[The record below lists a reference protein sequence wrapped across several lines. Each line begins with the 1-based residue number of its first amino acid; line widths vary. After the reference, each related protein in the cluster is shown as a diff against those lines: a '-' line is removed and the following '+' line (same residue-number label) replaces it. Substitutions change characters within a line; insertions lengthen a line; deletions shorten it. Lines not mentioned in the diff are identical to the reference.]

1 MSYLK
6 KPRNK
11 LLWIIYSS
19 FILYVLSYVLFFIN
33 IQSSKSIA
41 KAIIIII
48 SLLIIGLIC
57 LIVQYIRRGY
67 IIPLSS
73 LVSYIKSIDHGKKPK
88 LIPTE
93 LSNRN
98 DEIGLISEHLFD
110 FLNDTYKQFGADSII
125 TLIKQKLTTISTQME
140 ELHKNIDNIAA
151 TSEELSATMEE
162 TSAIST
168 DIAGTS
174 LEIAGTVQEFSEK
187 AQTGY
192 KTSQD
197 IMQSAEETMENV
209 SNAQI
214 KAHQIFDDT
223 KLHMANAI
231 EDAKIADQIS
241 ILSKSITE
249 IISQTNL
256 LALNASIEAARAGE
270 YGKGFSVVADE
281 IRKLAEQSKNNVIQI
296 EEVTEKVKAVV
307 NNLAVYGSKLL
318 KFMSE
323 DVNSD
328 YDFMKQVADKY
339 KEDSVTINS
348 LFMEFSTS
356 SDELLNSIS
365 GLLANL
371 DHIVIASSDGA
382 EGVSDIAIQISDM
395 TEASNNIL
403 AKLKDS
409 IK

>member
-6 KPRNK
+6 KPKNK
-11 LLWIIYSS
+11 LLLIISCAL
-19 FILYVLSYVLFFIN
+19 ILFVLSYVLFFIN
-33 IQSSKSIA
+33 IQSNKSIV

-57 LIVQYIRRGY
+57 LIVQFIRRDY

-88 LIPTE
+88 LLPTE

-110 FLNDTYKQFGADSII
+110 FLNDTYKQYGADSII
-125 TLIKQKLTTISTQME
+125 TLIKQKLTAISTQME
-140 ELHKNIDNIAA
+140 ELHKNIDSIAA

-197 IMQSAEETMENV
+197 IMQSAEETMANV

-223 KLHMANAI
+223 KIHMADAI

-328 YDFMKQVADKY
+328 YDFMKQVAVKY
-339 KEDSVTINS
+339 KEDSVTINT

-395 TEASNNIL
+395 TEASNSIL